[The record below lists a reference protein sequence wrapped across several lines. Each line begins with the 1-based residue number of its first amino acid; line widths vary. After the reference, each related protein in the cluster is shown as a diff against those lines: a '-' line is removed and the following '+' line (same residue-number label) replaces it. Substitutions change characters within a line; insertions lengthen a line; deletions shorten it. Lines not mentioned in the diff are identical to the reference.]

1 MPALPHRL
9 AVRSARNGAHVWAPA
24 NEPQCL
30 GRPAIGLSG
39 APSRTPHDDQLH
51 GAIGKE
57 AFKPTPG
64 QPMRAHDLPLIIGP
78 SRRED
83 SICQIDGNG
92 RSIHVGLL
100 SFEDLIPTPMSTQ
113 TRCGKG
119 RHGAVGNRA
128 PGGSCH
134 NVPVTFTFNRMR
146 ALVLV
151 LASLVPLC
159 AVAQKLPRDVARYL
173 EDRRLCDHFR
183 GEPTE
188 GNLPE
193 QVERR
198 SFVNDSLDIY
208 CAGTDTRLAAL
219 KRRYAKNKTVM
230 NALKSLDEK
239 IE

>member
-1 MPALPHRL
+1 MSGGSKRTAMPGPASHRAQSCAEPHASRKT
-9 AVRSARNGAHVWAPA
+9 SFTAR
-24 NEPQCL
+24 
-30 GRPAIGLSG
+30 
-39 APSRTPHDDQLH
+39 D
-51 GAIGKE
+51 KE

-64 QPMRAHDLPLIIGP
+64 QPVRAHDLPLIIGP

-92 RSIHVGLL
+92 RSIHAGLL
-100 SFEDLIPTPMSTQ
+100 SFEDLIPTPISTQ

-193 QVERR
+193 QVGTPQLRERQP
-198 SFVNDSLDIY
+198 
-208 CAGTDTRLAAL
+208 
-219 KRRYAKNKTVM
+219 
-230 NALKSLDEK
+230 
-239 IE
+239 